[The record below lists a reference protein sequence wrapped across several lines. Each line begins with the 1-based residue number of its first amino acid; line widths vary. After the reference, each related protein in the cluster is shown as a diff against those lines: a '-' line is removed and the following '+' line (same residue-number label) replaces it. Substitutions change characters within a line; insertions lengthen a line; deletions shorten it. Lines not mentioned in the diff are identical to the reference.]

1 MCYDSTVFAQSFN
14 MSGGRAFC
22 KSHVGLGQGWG
33 PWGWAVVAQSNLIA
47 ACTGK
52 TGCVMI
58 TEGILPKTSYRSYH
72 EGNWEDSE
80 AYRESRSGGKLELLQ
95 VAYFQDFDRSSEICE
110 MTRRRSVITVASQ

>member
-1 MCYDSTVFAQSFN
+1 MCCDSIIVFAQSFN

-33 PWGWAVVAQSNLIA
+33 PWGWQSNLIA

-58 TEGILPKTSYRSYH
+58 TEGILPKTIVIGVIMKETGRTRRRN
-72 EGNWEDSE
+72 E
-80 AYRESRSGGKLELLQ
+80 ESRSGGKLELLQ
-95 VAYFQDFDRSSEICE
+95 VAYFQDFH
-110 MTRRRSVITVASQ
+110 